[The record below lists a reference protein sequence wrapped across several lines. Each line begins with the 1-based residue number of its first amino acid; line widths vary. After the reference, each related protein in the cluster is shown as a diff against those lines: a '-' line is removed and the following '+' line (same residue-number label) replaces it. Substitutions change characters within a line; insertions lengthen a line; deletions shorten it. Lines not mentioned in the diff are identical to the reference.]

1 MSNPQNESSGN
12 EDDDFTSTF
21 RSMGERM
28 NMTIGQQAENQAKFC
43 QTRVANSEKYLGS
56 LCEVMGSIT
65 RKTAHIRD
73 KGDILAKLCK
83 DYSDEENVSHS
94 LKAGLRVCAENLSV
108 IQDYRQTQIMRLES
122 KVVRPISDYGNICKQ
137 IKIGVK
143 RELEAVKREDKKK
156 IELQKLRSKNPGN
169 SHQISRA
176 QSDVERAREDASIGS
191 KHLEEQ
197 MVSFEKRRLHDIK
210 TSMLDYFKI
219 QLVFHAK
226 AIEFYSKCFESM
238 SMVDEERDLQEFQR
252 KLSMARGVPDT
263 EEISQALTSMT
274 TTTNGYSDTL
284 GSSDPYTSTY
294 ESTASDHRRVRIS
307 KTSTMYGDD
316 EDDDEDD
323 DYYDDD
329 EYDLSTAR

>member
-1 MSNPQNESSGN
+1 MSNPQNETSGN
-12 EDDDFTSTF
+12 
-21 RSMGERM
+21 RM

-56 LCEVMGSIT
+56 LCEIMGSIT
-65 RKTAHIRD
+65 RKTARIRD
-73 KGDILAKLCK
+73 KGDLLAKLCK
-83 DYSDEENVSHS
+83 DYSDEETVSHS
-94 LKAGLRVCAENLSV
+94 LKAGLRTCAENLSIV
-108 IQDYRQTQIMRLES
+108 QDYRHAQVMRMES
-122 KVVRPISDYGNICKQ
+122 KVLRPISDYGNICKQ
-137 IKIGVK
+137 IKVGVK
-143 RELEAVKREDKKK
+143 RELDAVKKEDKKK
-156 IELQKLRSKNPGN
+156 TELQKLRSKNPGN

-197 MVSFEKRRLHDIK
+197 MVSFEKRRLHDVK

-284 GSSDPYTSTY
+284 GSTDPYTSTY
-294 ESTASDHRRVRIS
+294 ESTASDHRR
-307 KTSTMYGDD
+307 STMYGDD
-316 EDDDEDD
+316 EDDDDD
-323 DYYDDD
+323 DDEYYDDD
-329 EYDLSTAR
+329 DYDLSTAR

>member
-1 MSNPQNESSGN
+1 
-12 EDDDFTSTF
+12 
-21 RSMGERM
+21 
-28 NMTIGQQAENQAKFC
+28 
-43 QTRVANSEKYLGS
+43 
-56 LCEVMGSIT
+56 
-65 RKTAHIRD
+65 
-73 KGDILAKLCK
+73 
-83 DYSDEENVSHS
+83 
-94 LKAGLRVCAENLSV
+94 
-108 IQDYRQTQIMRLES
+108 
-122 KVVRPISDYGNICKQ
+122 
-137 IKIGVK
+137 
-143 RELEAVKREDKKK
+143 
-156 IELQKLRSKNPGN
+156 
-169 SHQISRA
+169 
-176 QSDVERAREDASIGS
+176 
-191 KHLEEQ
+191 

-294 ESTASDHRRVRIS
+294 ESTASDHRR
-307 KTSTMYGDD
+307 STMYGDD

>member
-21 RSMGERM
+21 RSMGESRM

-169 SHQISRA
+169 SHQISRV
-176 QSDVERAREDASIGS
+176 SEEKKTVYDEKS
-191 KHLEEQ
+191 KHLIL
-197 MVSFEKRRLHDIK
+197 SPH
-210 TSMLDYFKI
+210 Y
-219 QLVFHAK
+219 VFG
-226 AIEFYSKCFESM
+226 
-238 SMVDEERDLQEFQR
+238 
-252 KLSMARGVPDT
+252 RGEV
-263 EEISQALTSMT
+263 
-274 TTTNGYSDTL
+274 
-284 GSSDPYTSTY
+284 
-294 ESTASDHRRVRIS
+294 
-307 KTSTMYGDD
+307 
-316 EDDDEDD
+316 
-323 DYYDDD
+323 
-329 EYDLSTAR
+329 